1 MPSPKTPTTTNPPP
15 GAHPKVTTISNGR
28 NGAVAAKVK
37 DLAARRSGRFYTH
50 ELIGRHLAEAVS
62 SGFRIGA
69 KPAVSLVDPFC
80 GDGRL
85 LRWLLEALARKSNAK
100 KTQWHID
107 LWDNDPVAV
116 RKAEREVAETGARLG
131 LKVAISAFRGDSFQH
146 AQGYLGA
153 FDICV
158 TNPPWEL
165 LKPDRRE
172 LAALDAA
179 ETEQHI
185 KQLREQSALLG
196 RLYPLSVRHKKYSG
210 WGTNLARCGA
220 EVALRLISSKGVC
233 GVVSPASL
241 LADQRSVDLRTW
253 LFTGHRVLDLA
264 YYAAEAKLF
273 ENVDQQ
279 SITFVARSGSSSEGP
294 PKITV
299 FDRDH
304 RSSVT
309 ALTQDDWRRLEKN
322 GFVLPIQFG
331 LQLMK
336 FENHWASL
344 PRFAE
349 LEGSGDSALWAGR
362 ELDETGHQRFLG
374 TRGTHRFLKGK
385 MVVRY
390 GLAEEPKSFVRSD
403 GPRVPAS
410 ADHFRLAWRDVS
422 RPNQKRRIHA
432 TIIPPGWVTGNSLSV
447 AYFKDDD
454 EARLKA
460 LLAVVN
466 SFVFEAQARAK
477 LATAHVSLGAVREVR
492 MPRLDD
498 KKLVRRLS
506 LLVDRCMAG
515 QPDALV
521 EVELAVARL
530 YGLKREE
537 FKEVLGSFEKLTLD
551 ERQALLASATW
562 KSVEDF
568 SRPSL
573 NGKALAVVAD
583 PIIPNHYSASLSEL
597 DRMIVHA
604 VPPGGNWKNIP
615 ESVPSERL
623 KQIRVSFAAGEGSRS
638 TYYGRLRPDAPA
650 YTINTYFPRPGNGC
664 HIHYAYED
672 GQHRTLSQREAARLQ
687 SFPDSFVFSGSRNA
701 VNQQIGNAVPPLL
714 AYQIAR
720 SIPFKGLF
728 VDLFSGAGG
737 LALGFKWAG
746 WTPVVANDIEEPF
759 LATYRANV
767 HPATVLGDIREK
779 AIFDDVVRYCREAR
793 AKHPGLPLLV
803 LGGPP
808 CQGFSTAGNRR
819 SMDDERNWL
828 FHRYKALLEILKP
841 AGFIFENVPGL
852 LNMEGG
858 RVFEMIRAELEQT
871 TKRLSVWKVRAEQY
885 GIPQRRTRIVLVG
898 DSDGRI
904 PHAPPARVTQLGG
917 EPNLFEVL
925 APAVTVEQALSDLPS
940 LQPGEDGSHKAYVH
954 GPRHPYQELMRGII
968 GPAKFLEAI
977 RVVGDGLQEI
987 SPLLPELARSGRR
1000 PSGG

>member
-1 MPSPKTPTTTNPPP
+1 MAARPTRRTTHSPL
-15 GAHPKVTTISNGR
+15 GAFSPVTSTADNGTR
-28 NGAVAAKVK
+28 GAAK
-37 DLAARRSGRFYTH
+37 DLAARRNGRFYTH
-50 ELIGRHLAEAVS
+50 ELIGRHLADAVS
-62 SGFRIGA
+62 SSFRIGG
-69 KPAVSLVDPFC
+69 KPAISLIDPFC

-85 LRWLLEALARKSNAK
+85 VRWLLEALAMKPNAK
-100 KTQWHID
+100 KVRWHID
-107 LWDNDPVAV
+107 LWDSDPTAV
-116 RKAEREVAETGARLG
+116 RKAERDVADTGARLG
-131 LKVAISAFRGDSFQH
+131 LKVAVNTFRGDSFQH
-146 AQGYLGA
+146 AQGHLGT
-153 FDICV
+153 FSICV
-158 TNPPWEL
+158 TNPPWEM

-172 LAALDAA
+172 LATLNES

-185 KQLREQSALLG
+185 NKLREQSALLG
-196 RLYPLSVRHKKYSG
+196 RLYPLAARHQKFSG
-210 WGTNLARCGA
+210 WGTNLARCGT
-220 EVALRLISSKGVC
+220 EVALRLASSKGIC

-241 LADQRSVDLRTW
+241 LADQRSAGLRTW
-253 LFTGHRVLDLA
+253 LFTDHRVLDVA
-264 YYAAEAKLF
+264 YYVAEARLF

-279 SITFVARSGSSSEGP
+279 SITFVAHSEGTSEAP
-294 PKITV
+294 PKVTV
-299 FDRDH
+299 FDRG
-304 RSSVT
+304 RRATRVVL
-309 ALTQDDWRRLEKN
+309 ALDDWKRLEKN
-322 GFVLPIQFG
+322 GFVFPVQFG

-336 FENHWASL
+336 YEKHWASF
-344 PRFAE
+344 PKFVD
-349 LEGSGDSALWAGR
+349 LEGPEASALWAGR

-374 TRGTHRFLKGK
+374 DRGTHRFLKGR

-390 GLAEEPKSFVRSD
+390 GLAEEPKSFVKPD
-403 GPRVPAS
+403 GPKVPTS
-410 ADHFRLAWRDVS
+410 AAHYRLAWRDVS

-432 TIIPPGWVTGNSLSV
+432 TIIPPGWVTGNSLSI

-454 EARLKA
+454 QVRLKA

-477 LATAHVSLGAVREVR
+477 LATSHVSLGAVRQVR

-498 KKLVRRLS
+498 KAVVRRLS
-506 LLVDRCMAG
+506 SLVDRCMAG
-515 QPDALV
+515 EPDALV

-530 YGLKREE
+530 YGLKCEE
-537 FKEVLGSFEKLTLD
+537 FQEVLSSFEKLSPEERETLLSSG
-551 ERQALLASATW
+551 AW
-562 KSVEDF
+562 KSVQDYP
-568 SRPSL
+568 RPSL
-573 NGKALAVVAD
+573 NGKAAAVAAD
-583 PIIPNHYSASLSEL
+583 PIIPNHYSAALSEL
-597 DRMIVHA
+597 DRIIVHS

-664 HIHYAYED
+664 HIHYAYEG

-759 LATYRANV
+759 LATFRANV
-767 HPATVLGDIREK
+767 HPATVRGDIREK
-779 AIFDDVVRYCREAR
+779 AVFDEVVRHCREAR
-793 AKHPGLPLLV
+793 AKNPGLPLLV

-828 FHRYKALLEILKP
+828 FHRYKALLEVLMP

-858 RVFEMIRAELEQT
+858 RVFEMIRAELEQSA
-871 TKRLSVWKVRAEQY
+871 KRLTVWKVRAEQY
-885 GIPQRRTRIVLVG
+885 GVPQRRTRIVLVG

-904 PHAPPARVTQLGG
+904 PNAPPARVTQLGG

-940 LQPGEDGSHKAYVH
+940 LQPGEDGSHKTYVH
-954 GPRHPYQELMRGII
+954 GPRHPYQDLMRGNI

-977 RVVGDGLQEI
+977 RAGVKGLQEVI
-987 SPLLPELARSGRR
+987 PPLPELARSGRR
-1000 PSGG
+1000 PNGG